1 MMKLAPLALTVLLY
15 STSAAASVITV
26 GGGYAGACYE
36 AADAQDA
43 TAESLVACDRALS
56 EEALTAGD
64 RVATHVNRGI
74 LRLRRGSL
82 AEADGDFDKA
92 LAMDPTQAEAWL
104 NKAILT
110 ARYRDSRN
118 ALPFVAKALE
128 NGTRRPEVAY
138 FVRAMANEDSG
149 NIAAAYR
156 DLQKARSLAPKWREP
171 AAELA
176 RFQVRPH

>member
-1 MMKLAPLALTVLLY
+1 MMKLVPLALTAFLF

-43 TAESLVACDRALS
+43 TTESLDACDLALS
-56 EEALTAGD
+56 EEALVHGD
-64 RVATHVNRGI
+64 RIATHVNRGI
-74 LRLRRGSL
+74 LHLRRGNL
-82 AEADGDFDKA
+82 AGADGDFDRA
-92 LAMDPTQAEAWL
+92 LALDPTEAEAWL

-110 ARYRDSRN
+110 VRYRDSRN

-171 AAELA
+171 VAELA
-176 RFQVRPH
+176 RYQVRRH

>member
-1 MMKLAPLALTVLLY
+1 MMKIAPLALGALMV
-15 STSAAASVITV
+15 SGSAAASVITV
-26 GGGYAGACYE
+26 GGGYAGACYQ

-43 TAESLVACDRALS
+43 TADSLDACDRALA
-56 EEALTAGD
+56 EEALLAGD

-74 LRLRRGSL
+74 LRLRRGAL
-82 AEADGDFDKA
+82 ALADGDFDRA
-92 LAMDPTQAEAWL
+92 LALDPTEAEAWL

-110 ARYRDSRN
+110 ARYRDSRD

-128 NGTRRPEVAY
+128 NGTRRPAVAY

-171 AAELA
+171 VAELA
-176 RFQVRPH
+176 RFQVRQH